1 MISAVVVAAGKSR
14 RMGADKLSLLL
25 CGKPVFLYSL
35 EALQAHDEVS
45 EIILVSRLEN
55 QSLLQEKAQT
65 AGVTK
70 IRHWVEGGEER
81 QHSVWQGLQKVD
93 AQSELVLIHDAARP
107 FLSPTLIDEV
117 AQAARAMGAAVCG
130 SKVVDTIKEVD
141 EKQQVV
147 KTLKR
152 ESLLAVQTPQIFQR
166 SIIQEA
172 YKSLMQTQEMLTDD
186 TAVVERLGKPVQVV
200 LFSGINLK
208 ITTPEDLVLAE
219 AFLKKKRSII
229 F

>member
-25 CGKPVFLYSL
+25 CGKPVFLYCL
-35 EALQAHDEVS
+35 EVLQAHEEVS
-45 EIILVSRLEN
+45 EIILVSRLES
-55 QSLLQEKAQT
+55 QTWLQEKTQT
-65 AGVTK
+65 AGITK

-107 FLSPTLIDEV
+107 FLSRTLIDEV
-117 AQAARAMGAAVCG
+117 ARAARAMGAAVCG

-166 SIIQEA
+166 SIIHEA
-172 YKSLMQTQEMLTDD
+172 YKSVMQTQEMLTDD

-200 LFSGINLK
+200 LFSNINLK
-208 ITTPEDLVLAE
+208 ITMPDDLVLAE
-219 AFLKKKRSII
+219 AFLKKKGL
-229 F
+229 